1 MFHSVQYTYNNEI
14 PTKPSRANTF
24 SKGVFAKMKWI
35 MELKLS
41 PLNTRFSLP
50 VKPCTVLFFE
60 IVLGV

>member
-14 PTKPSRANTF
+14 PTKPSRTNTF
-24 SKGVFAKMKWI
+24 SKGVFEMKWI